1 MLNNFFF
8 LIGEMITSSFALAV
22 SYYIKSRRPP
32 YKSLGYCSRRA
43 QSSEP
48 AWDLAQV
55 TFGKIAAPVFGV
67 YTALTLIAGVVCLSM
82 NFDKKTGLVVFV
94 AHSAVLVTLFIIV
107 IAVVE
112 KKLAEAFDENGNH
125 KGGGL

>member
-1 MLNNFFF
+1 MLTNFFL
-8 LIGEMITSSFALAV
+8 LIGEMITSSFALTV
-22 SYYIKSRRPP
+22 SYYVKSRRPP

-67 YTALTLIAGVVCLSM
+67 FTALTLIVGVIVLTQ
-82 NFDKKTGLVVFV
+82 NLDKKINLAVFV
-94 AHSAVLVTLFIIV
+94 AHSFILVTLFIIV
-107 IAVVE
+107 VAVVE
-112 KKLAEAFDENGNH
+112 KKLRAAFDENGKH